1 MTVPST
7 SATPPSPT
15 APAPQW
21 FGKYLLVRKLAQG
34 GMAEIYLAKQL
45 GAEGFERNVVIKC
58 MLGHLSENQDFVSMF
73 LDEAKLAA
81 RLHHPNIVQITELGE
96 TAGRYFICMEY
107 LPGEDLETLLGYAR
121 HRGQLLPI
129 PIVARI
135 MLSALEALE
144 FAHGYQEQGQP
155 LGLVHRDISPS
166 NIFVTFQGMV
176 KLLDFGIAKAAARLT
191 HTAPGTLKGKLGY
204 MSPEQ
209 AQSDEIDARSD
220 LFSLG
225 VTFHEL
231 LTGRRVFELKDE
243 VKVLM
248 ALMNQPVE
256 PPSLRRPEIPPAL
269 DRIVLKAVERQRE
282 RRYASAAAMRA
293 DLEEFLKS
301 MPMAPG
307 MSQLAQYVQGLVG
320 PAVVERKT
328 KVPTLSELRQQATVP
343 PEDELG
349 TARTLVRPGS
359 QGDIPLSEVHSLG
372 DSGAPRTGQ
381 MFAISAPAQ
390 STTGQSEALLHPVH
404 GPEAMQAPR
413 TEQML
418 EEPEPPQGHSRS
430 LLSRPLTAVVLL
442 VLGALGAGGAWYLK
456 LSMTPPEPPAV
467 AAKTP
472 ERAPKPEAAPPAQPA
487 PPAEQP
493 ARAAAPT
500 RRQPVRQRASATKS
514 GPTVES
520 LDKEMNK
527 HSPEWL
533 ACSQPHFA
541 DLPASLTLNIEMSI
555 KPSGEPY
562 DVKISGSSPIPPDMA
577 SCIKSRVEQINF
589 PRSLD
594 SQDINYFFRLTI
606 KTAVP

>member
-1 MTVPST
+1 VTVPST
-7 SATPPSPT
+7 SATPPSPAAH
-15 APAPQW
+15 APLW

-34 GMAEIYLAKQL
+34 GMAEIYLAKHL

-58 MLGHLSENQDFVSMF
+58 MLGHLTQNQDFVSMF
-73 LDEAKLAA
+73 LDEARLAA

-96 TAGRYFICMEY
+96 AEGRYFICMEY

-191 HTAPGTLKGKLGY
+191 HTEPGTLKGKLGY

-231 LTGRRVFELKDE
+231 LTGRRVFEFKDE
-243 VKVLM
+243 VRVLM

-256 PPSLRRPEIPPAL
+256 PPSLRRLEIPPAL

-282 RRYASAAAMRA
+282 KRYASAAAMRA

-320 PAVVERKT
+320 SAVVERKT
-328 KVPTLSELRQQATVP
+328 KVPTLSELREQGAVP
-343 PEDELG
+343 LEDELG
-349 TARTLVRPGS
+349 SARTLVRPAS
-359 QGDIPLSEVHSLG
+359 QGDFPLSGVHTLE

-381 MFAISAPAQ
+381 MFVTPAPAR
-390 STTGQSEALLHPVH
+390 SATGQSEVLLHAVR
-404 GPEAMQAPR
+404 GPDDLEAPR
-413 TEQML
+413 TEKML
-418 EEPEPPQGHSRS
+418 EEPAPRRSTGRS
-430 LLSRPLTAVVLL
+430 LLSRPQTAVALL
-442 VLGALGAGGAWYLK
+442 ALGALGAGGAWYLQ
-456 LSMTPPEPPAV
+456 LPMAPPTPPVV

-472 ERAPKPEAAPPAQPA
+472 EPAPKPKAALPAQ
-487 PPAEQP
+487 PAEQP

-500 RRQPVRQRASATKS
+500 RRQPVRQRATPA
-514 GPTVES
+514 PTSSDTDYVGKVIDKHES
-520 LDKEMNK
+520 EL
-527 HSPEWL
+527 L
-533 ACSQPHFA
+533 ACGAQHPIA
-541 DLPASLTLNIEMSI
+541 PNTTLRLKAKILL
-555 KPSGEPY
+555 KPSGEL
-562 DVKISGSSPIPPDMA
+562 DNVKISSSDSLPPDLVV
-577 SCIKSRVEQINF
+577 CIQSRIESITF
-589 PRSLD
+589 PPNPDGAPVLYTLSLH
-594 SQDINYFFRLTI
+594 FTG
-606 KTAVP
+606 AAP